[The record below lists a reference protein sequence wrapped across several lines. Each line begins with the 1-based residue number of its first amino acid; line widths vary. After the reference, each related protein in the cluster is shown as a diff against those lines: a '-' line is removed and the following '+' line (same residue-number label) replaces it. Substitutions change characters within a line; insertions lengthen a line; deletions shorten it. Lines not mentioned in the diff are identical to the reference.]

1 MAHTR
6 LQGNGSFGWL
16 KALLVWLALLALLC
30 AAAAFLLKRDPPKL
44 VYPRPGQDAAP
55 FAHTDALGYLNHL
68 RREAGL
74 APFSLSPLL
83 ARSAADHARYLNDY
97 PDDMHDEK
105 HADHPY
111 FRGKEPDQRVAKAG
125 YLYLGV
131 QENLSTGEHEIPLG
145 AHRLQQQYLDGL
157 MTAIYHRFSLLDPA
171 ANEAGI
177 GFSSRN
183 NRHALVVNQGNRDGD
198 RLCRK
203 GRTRVEEERL
213 YYDDLCANK
222 AVFYSDEIRFDL
234 PEYTVYPVGSLAH
247 PVFSNETPNP
257 LPDREYSG
265 NPVSI
270 SFNGRDVLIEMHSF
284 ELFQGKRKITNT
296 RLLTAA
302 TDPNKQ
308 LSEQQFALFPLD
320 PLDYDTEYRAVF
332 RYRETDWE
340 KGKAQEKTAEWRF
353 RTRKPD
359 YPYFKLSGGENLAVE
374 SGKTYYLRWNP
385 ADCAPDCG
393 VVRYNEYGDAALA
406 VHLSEYDGVVLAVTG
421 SRGSGV
427 RLRPKNGG
435 RETALLVQ

>member
-270 SFNGRDVLIEMHSF
+270 SFNGTATYSSKCIPSNSSKANAKSPTPASSPPPPIPTNSCPNSSLPSSPSTRSTTTPNTAPSSATAKPI
-284 ELFQGKRKITNT
+284 GKRAKHRKKPPNGVSAPANPTTPISNSAAAKTSLSNPAKPTICAGILPTAHPTAALSATTNT
-296 RLLTAA
+296 AM
-302 TDPNKQ
+302 PP
-308 LSEQQFALFPLD
+308 SP
-320 PLDYDTEYRAVF
+320 
-332 RYRETDWE
+332 
-340 KGKAQEKTAEWRF
+340 
-353 RTRKPD
+353 
-359 YPYFKLSGGENLAVE
+359 SI
-374 SGKTYYLRWNP
+374 
-385 ADCAPDCG
+385 
-393 VVRYNEYGDAALA
+393 
-406 VHLSEYDGVVLAVTG
+406 
-421 SRGSGV
+421 
-427 RLRPKNGG
+427 
-435 RETALLVQ
+435 

>member
-1 MAHTR
+1 MAQTHT
-6 LQGNGSFGWL
+6 GGWL
-16 KALLVWLALLALLC
+16 KALLVWLALIALLLF
-30 AAAAFLLKRDPPKL
+30 AATRLLKPEPVEL
-44 VYPRPGQDAAP
+44 VYPRPGQDPAP
-55 FAHTDALGYLNHL
+55 YAGLDALGYLNHL

-74 APFSLSPLL
+74 TPFAPSSLL
-83 ARSAADHARYLNDY
+83 ARAAADHARYLNDY
-97 PDDMHDEK
+97 PADMHDEN
-105 HADHPY
+105 HPGNPH
-111 FRGKEPDQRVAKAG
+111 FRGKELDQRTKRAG

-131 QENLSTGEHEIPLG
+131 QENLSTGEHENLTG
-145 AHRLQQQYLDGL
+145 ARRLQQQYLDGL

-171 ANEAGI
+171 ADEAGI
-177 GFSSRN
+177 GFSSRR
-183 NRHALVVNQGNRDGD
+183 NRHALVVNQGNRTGE

-203 GRTRVEEERL
+203 ARTHVQEERP
-213 YYDDLCANK
+213 YYDDWCANN
-222 AVFYSDEIRFDL
+222 AVIYSDEIDYNP
-234 PEYTVYPVGSLAH
+234 PEYTVYPVGRLAH

-270 SFNGRDVLIEMHSF
+270 SFNNRDVLIEMQSF
-284 ELFQGKRKITNT
+284 RLFQGKREITNT
-296 RLLTAA
+296 RILTAA
-302 TDPNKQ
+302 TDPNKH
-308 LSEQQFALFPLD
+308 LTEQQFALFPLD

-340 KGKAQEKTAEWRF
+340 TAKTQDKTAQWSF

-359 YPYFKLSGGENLAVE
+359 YPYFKLKGGENLAVE

-393 VVRYNEYGDAALA
+393 TVQYTEYGDAALA
-406 VHLSEYDGVVLAVTG
+406 VHLSEYDGIVLAVTG

-427 RLRPKNGG
+427 RVRPKNSE